1 MFKQKPSEAK
11 LFMKKTENEK
21 AKANF
26 FSMGKQR
33 KGTRNRQ
40 DTRGKRQETS
50 PSRVISAAGCVVV
63 YV

>member
-1 MFKQKPSEAK
+1 MFKQKPNEAK

-21 AKANF
+21 ANF

-33 KGTRNRQ
+33 KGTQ
-40 DTRGKRQETS
+40 EIGKVQEARGKRQVRAELF
-50 PSRVISAAGCVVV
+50 PLLAVVI